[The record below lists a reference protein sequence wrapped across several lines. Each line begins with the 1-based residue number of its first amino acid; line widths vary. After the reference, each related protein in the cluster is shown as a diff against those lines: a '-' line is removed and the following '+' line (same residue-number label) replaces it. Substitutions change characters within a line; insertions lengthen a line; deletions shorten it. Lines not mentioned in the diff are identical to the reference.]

1 VKLES
6 LEQLYLNE
14 LADIQ
19 DAEKQLIKALPRLAK
34 AANSPELQAA
44 LEDHLGET
52 EVQSQRLEEI
62 ISRLST
68 APKAKTCEGMKG
80 LIKEGEEA
88 IKADGDPS
96 VRDAALIAAAQRVEH
111 YEMAG
116 YGCAR
121 TFAELLGDD
130 AAAAQLQKSL
140 DEESSA
146 DRKLTRLAREVVNVQ
161 AQSA

>member
-1 VKLES
+1 MKLDS
-6 LEQLYLNE
+6 LEQLFLME
-14 LADIQ
+14 LADLQ
-19 DAEKQLIKALPRLAK
+19 DAERQLIHALPGM
-34 AANSPELQAA
+34 AAAASSPELREAF
-44 LEDHLGET
+44 EDHLGVT
-52 EVQSQRLEEI
+52 QLQSQRLEEI
-62 ISRLST
+62 ISQLRRP
-68 APKAKTCEGMKG
+68 PKAKTCEGMKG
-80 LIKEGEEA
+80 LLREGDEA
-88 IKADGDPS
+88 VKAGGDPA

-121 TFAELLGDD
+121 TFAELLGNG
-130 AAAAQLQKSL
+130 AAAKLLQQSL